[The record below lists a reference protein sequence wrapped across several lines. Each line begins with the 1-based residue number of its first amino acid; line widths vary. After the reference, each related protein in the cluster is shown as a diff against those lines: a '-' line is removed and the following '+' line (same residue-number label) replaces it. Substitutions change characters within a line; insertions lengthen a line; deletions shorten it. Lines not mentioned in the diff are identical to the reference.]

1 MFLGFLAALSGRAQ
15 ESVRQAPQPLAVATE
30 MVKVEASVLDRQG
43 EFASGLAQKDFR
55 VLDNGAEQPIVFFA
69 PVEAPAQ
76 IVVMIETSPAVYLIS
91 SQHLTAAYAL
101 LDGLAPD
108 DRVGLVTYS
117 DVPRAVLNFTA
128 DKGALIAALSGM
140 QYTIGMGQLNF
151 YDSVSHLLDWLPA
164 GTGKTALVLLTTGL
178 DSSSP
183 ARWEALVQKL
193 RGRDAVIFPVALGG
207 SLRGRTVKKSKGKK
221 HAAGA
226 GSEGSEASPEANF
239 AKADETLTALAT
251 MTGGRVYFP
260 ETEQDFAPAYREIAA
275 ALRHQYVLGIAPSH
289 DGQYHA
295 LTVELRATAG
305 GPPNASAKRGP
316 YRILVRQGYL
326 APAP

>member
-1 MFLGFLAALSGRAQ
+1 
-15 ESVRQAPQPLAVATE
+15 
-30 MVKVEASVLDRQG
+30 VEASVLDRQG
-43 EFASGLAQKDFR
+43 EFAGGLAQKDFR
-55 VLDNGAEQPIVFFA
+55 VLDNGVEQPIVFFA

-76 IVVMIETSPAVYLIS
+76 IVVMIETSPAVYLIH

-108 DRVGLVTYS
+108 DRVALVTYS
-117 DVPRAVLNFTA
+117 DVPRAALNFTA
-128 DKGALIAALSGM
+128 DKGALIGALNGM

-151 YDSVSHLLDWLPA
+151 YDSVSQVLDWLPA
-164 GTGKTALVLLTTGL
+164 GTSKTALVLLTTGL

-183 ARWEALVQKL
+183 ARWDALVQKL
-193 RGRDAVIFPVALGG
+193 RGRDAVIFSVALGG
-207 SLRGRTVKKSKGKK
+207 SLRGRNTKKPKGKK

-226 GSEGSEASPEANF
+226 GLEGSDASAETGF
-239 AKADETLTALAT
+239 ARADETLTALAT

-260 ETEQDFAPAYREIAA
+260 ETEQDFVPAYREIAA

-295 LTVELRATAG
+295 LTVEVRENAG
-305 GPPNASAKRGP
+305 APPNAAAKRGP

-326 APAP
+326 APAQ

>member
-1 MFLGFLAALSGRAQ
+1 M
-15 ESVRQAPQPLAVATE
+15 
-30 MVKVEASVLDRQG
+30 LDRQG
-43 EFASGLAQKDFR
+43 EFAGGLAQKDFR
-55 VLDNGAEQPIVFFA
+55 VLDNGVEQPIVFFA

-76 IVVMIETSPAVYLIS
+76 IVVLIETSPAVYLIH

-117 DVPRAVLNFTA
+117 DVPRVAQNFTA
-128 DKGALIAALSGM
+128 NKGALIAALSGM

-151 YDSVSHLLDWLPA
+151 YDAVSQVLDWLPA

-183 ARWEALVQKL
+183 ARWDALVQKL
-193 RGRDAVIFPVALGG
+193 RARDAVIFPVALGG
-207 SLRGRTVKKSKGKK
+207 ALRGRSNKKSKGKK

-226 GSEGSEASPEANF
+226 GAESSAASSETSF

-251 MTGGRVYFP
+251 MSGGRVYFP
-260 ETEQDFAPAYREIAA
+260 ETEQDFVPAYREIAA

-295 LTVELRATAG
+295 LTVELRETPGA
-305 GPPNASAKRGP
+305 PPNASAKRGP
-316 YRILVRQGYL
+316 YLILVRQGYL

>member
-1 MFLGFLAALSGRAQ
+1 
-15 ESVRQAPQPLAVATE
+15 
-30 MVKVEASVLDRQG
+30 VEASVLDRQG
-43 EFASGLAQKDFR
+43 EFAGGLAQKDFR
-55 VLDNGAEQPIVFFA
+55 VLDDGAEQPIVFFA

-76 IVVMIETSPAVYLIS
+76 IVVMIETSPAVYLIH

-117 DVPRAVLNFTA
+117 DVPRVGLNFTA

-151 YDSVSHLLDWLPA
+151 YDSVSQVLDWLPA
-164 GTGKTALVLLTTGL
+164 GAGKTALVLLTTGL

-193 RGRDAVIFPVALGG
+193 RGRDAVIFSVALGG
-207 SLRGRTVKKSKGKK
+207 SLRGRTAKKSKGKK
-221 HAAGA
+221 RAAGA
-226 GSEGSEASPEANF
+226 GPEGSDASSETSF

-260 ETEQDFAPAYREIAA
+260 ETEQDFVPAYREIAA

-295 LTVELRATAG
+295 LTVEVRETAG
-305 GPPNASAKRGP
+305 APPNAAAKRGP

-326 APAP
+326 APAH